1 MIWGIFMYDIMNRIR
16 LIISNVRLNT
26 LVDIGIVYYVLYHG
40 YILIRDMR
48 AKQLVKGIVL
58 LVALIPISSIFDLY
72 MVEFILSNTFQVGL
86 IALVIVFQPEIRK
99 ALEYLGRTSFTLSN
113 VEKTNETSREII
125 KEIIS
130 AITSLSRQKIG
141 ALIIFEKQIGL
152 NDIIE
157 SGTKINANISSGLL
171 INIFIPNTPLH
182 DGAVIIKDYTIK
194 AAGCFLPLTE
204 NNLLSKDIG
213 TRHRAAIGMTERSDS
228 IALIVSEETGYISY
242 AVEGRLYRNIQNEEL
257 QTLLSDIYIE
267 NEKMSIIDKWRN
279 RNEDKKR

>member
-1 MIWGIFMYDIMNRIR
+1 MGVMELLDRMR
-16 LIISNVRLNT
+16 LIISNVGLNT
-26 LVDIGIVYYVLYHG
+26 IVDIGIVYYFLYRG
-40 YILIRDMR
+40 YLLIRDMR

-58 LVALIPISSIFDLY
+58 LVALIPISSIFDLF
-72 MVEFILSNTFQVGL
+72 MVEFILKNTFQVGL

-113 VEKTNETSREII
+113 VEKTNEASREII

-130 AITSLSRQKIG
+130 ATTSLSRQKIG

-157 SGTKINANISSGLL
+157 SGTVVNANISSGLL

-182 DGAVIIKDYTIK
+182 DGAVIIKDYIIK
-194 AAGCFLPLTE
+194 AAGCFLPLTD
-204 NNLLSKDIG
+204 NNLLSRDIG

-228 IALIVSEETGYISY
+228 VALIVSEETGYISY
-242 AVEGRLYRNIQNEEL
+242 AVEGRLYRNIQTEEIE
-257 QTLLSDIYIE
+257 TLLQSIYIE
-267 NEKMSIIDKWRN
+267 NEKINILDKWRN

>member
-1 MIWGIFMYDIMNRIR
+1 MVLMDRIR
-16 LIISNVRLNT
+16 LIFSNIGFNT
-26 LVDIGIVYYVLYHG
+26 IVDIGIVYYVLYRG

-72 MVEFILSNTFQVGL
+72 MIEFILGNTFQVGV

-99 ALEYLGRTSFTLSN
+99 ALEYLGRTSFSLST
-113 VEKTNETSREII
+113 VEKNAQTSQKII
-125 KEIIS
+125 KEIVS
-130 AITSLSRQKIG
+130 ATTSLARQKIG

-157 SGTKINANISSGLL
+157 SGTQLDANISSGLL

-182 DGAVIIKDYTIK
+182 DGAVIVKDYTIK

-213 TRHRAAIGMTERSDS
+213 TRHRAAIGMTEKSDS
-228 IALIVSEETGYISY
+228 VALIISEETGYISY
-242 AVEGRLYRNIQNEEL
+242 AVEGRLYRNIQIGEL
-257 QTLLSDIYIE
+257 EILLSGIYAE
-267 NEKMSIIDKWRN
+267 NEKVNIIDKWRN
-279 RNEDKKR
+279 RNEDKKW

>member
-1 MIWGIFMYDIMNRIR
+1 MGFFERIR
-16 LIISNVRLNT
+16 LIFSNIGLNT
-26 LVDIGIVYYVLYHG
+26 IVDIGIVYYVLYHG

-58 LVALIPISSIFDLY
+58 LVALIPISRIPSFKLH
-72 MVEFILSNTFQVGL
+72 MVGFILDNTFQVGL
-86 IALVIVFQPEIRK
+86 IALVIVFQPEIRR
-99 ALEYLGRTSFTLSN
+99 ALEYLGRTSFTLAN
-113 VEKTNETSREII
+113 VEKNAETSKEII

-130 AITSLSRQKIG
+130 ATTSLARQKIG

-157 SGTKINANISSGLL
+157 SGTQLNANISSGLI

-182 DGAVIIKDYTIK
+182 DGAVIIKDYTIR

-213 TRHRAAIGMTERSDS
+213 TRHRAAIGMTEKSDS
-228 IALIVSEETGYISY
+228 IALIISEETGYISY
-242 AVEGRLYRNIQNEEL
+242 AVEGRLYRNIQIEEL
-257 QTLLSDIYIE
+257 EKLLSGIYME
-267 NEKMSIIDKWRN
+267 NEKINILDKWRN
-279 RNEDKKR
+279 RYEDKKR

>member
-1 MIWGIFMYDIMNRIR
+1 MVMDDILNRMR
-16 LIISNVRLNT
+16 LIISNVGINT
-26 LVDIGIVYYVLYHG
+26 IVDIGIVYYVLYRG

-58 LVALIPISSIFDLY
+58 LVALIPISSIFDLF
-72 MVEFILSNTFQVGL
+72 MVEFILKNTFQVGL

-113 VEKTNETSREII
+113 VEKTNETSQEII

-130 AITSLSRQKIG
+130 AATSLSRQKIG

-152 NDIIE
+152 NDITE
-157 SGTKINANISSGLL
+157 SGTIINANISSGLL

-242 AVEGRLYRNIQNEEL
+242 AVEGRLYRNIQTEEIE
-257 QTLLSDIYIE
+257 TLLSGIYIE
-267 NEKMSIIDKWRN
+267 NEKINIIDKWRN

>member
-1 MIWGIFMYDIMNRIR
+1 MDLMDRIKLIF
-16 LIISNVRLNT
+16 SNMGLNT
-26 LVDIGIVYYVLYHG
+26 IADIGIVYYVLYRG

-72 MVEFILSNTFQVGL
+72 MIEFILKNTFQVGV

-99 ALEYLGRTSFTLSN
+99 ALEYLGRTSFSISN
-113 VEKTNETSREII
+113 VEKNAQTSQKII
-125 KEIIS
+125 KEIVS
-130 AITSLSRQKIG
+130 ATTSLARQKIG

-157 SGTKINANISSGLL
+157 SGTPLNADISSGLI

-182 DGAVIIKDYTIK
+182 DGAVIIKDYTIR

-213 TRHRAAIGMTERSDS
+213 TRHRAAIGMTEKSDS

-242 AVEGRLYRNIQNEEL
+242 AVEGRLYRNIQIEEL
-257 QTLLSDIYIE
+257 ETVLSGIYAE
-267 NEKMSIIDKWRN
+267 NEKVNIIDKWRN

>member
-1 MIWGIFMYDIMNRIR
+1 MDLMERIR
-16 LIISNVRLNT
+16 LIFSNIGFNT
-26 LVDIGIVYYVLYHG
+26 IVDIGIVYYVLYHG

-58 LVALIPISSIFDLY
+58 LVSLIPLSKIFDLY
-72 MVEFILSNTFQVGL
+72 MIEFILDNTFQVGV

-113 VEKTNETSREII
+113 IEKNAETSQKII

-130 AITSLSRQKIG
+130 ATTSLARQKIG

-157 SGTKINANISSGLL
+157 SGTKLEANISSGLL

-182 DGAVIIKDYTIK
+182 DGAVIIKDYTIR

-213 TRHRAAIGMTERSDS
+213 TRHRAAIGMTEKSDS
-228 IALIVSEETGYISY
+228 VALIVSEETGYISY

-257 QTLLSDIYIE
+257 ESLLSGIYAE
-267 NEKMSIIDKWRN
+267 NEKVNIIDKWRN

>member
-1 MIWGIFMYDIMNRIR
+1 MDLMERIR
-16 LIISNVRLNT
+16 LIFSNIGFNT
-26 LVDIGIVYYVLYHG
+26 IVDIGIVYYVLYHG

-58 LVALIPISSIFDLY
+58 LVSLIPISKIFDLY
-72 MVEFILSNTFQVGL
+72 MVKFILDNTFQVGV

-113 VEKTNETSREII
+113 IEKNAETSQKII

-130 AITSLSRQKIG
+130 ATTSLARQKIG

-157 SGTKINANISSGLL
+157 SGTKLEANISSGLL

-182 DGAVIIKDYTIK
+182 DGAVIIKDYTIR

-213 TRHRAAIGMTERSDS
+213 TRHRAAIGMTEKSDS
-228 IALIVSEETGYISY
+228 VALIVSEETGYISY

-257 QTLLSDIYIE
+257 ESLLSGIYAE
-267 NEKMSIIDKWRN
+267 NEKVNIIDKWRN

>member
-1 MIWGIFMYDIMNRIR
+1 MNMLERIR
-16 LIISNVRLNT
+16 LIFSNIGFNT
-26 LVDIGIVYYVLYHG
+26 IVDVGIVYYVLYHG

-58 LVALIPISSIFDLY
+58 LVSLIPISKLFDLY
-72 MVEFILSNTFQVGL
+72 MIEFILDNTFQVGV
-86 IALVIVFQPEIRK
+86 IALVIVFQPEIRR

-113 VEKTNETSREII
+113 VEKNAETSEKII

-130 AITSLSRQKIG
+130 ATTSLARQKIG

-157 SGTKINANISSGLL
+157 SGTQLNSNISSGLL

-182 DGAVIIKDYTIK
+182 DGAVIIKDYTIR

-213 TRHRAAIGMTERSDS
+213 TRHRAAIGMTEKSDAV
-228 IALIVSEETGYISY
+228 ALIVSEETGYISY
-242 AVEGRLYRNIQNEEL
+242 AVEGRDRK
-257 QTLLSDIYIE
+257 SVV
-267 NEKMSIIDKWRN
+267 
-279 RNEDKKR
+279 

>member
-1 MIWGIFMYDIMNRIR
+1 MEFMDKIK
-16 LIISNVRLNT
+16 LILSNVGFNT
-26 LVDIGIVYYVLYHG
+26 IVDIGIVYYVLYQG

-58 LVALIPISSIFDLY
+58 LVTLIPISILFDLY
-72 MVEFILSNTFQVGL
+72 MVEFILKNTFQIGL
-86 IALVIVFQPEIRK
+86 IALLVVFQPEIRK

-113 VEKTNETSREII
+113 VEKTNEASRKII

-130 AITSLSRQKIG
+130 ASTSLARQKIG
-141 ALIIFEKQIGL
+141 ALLVFEKQIGL
-152 NDIIE
+152 NDIVE
-157 SGTKINANISSGLL
+157 SGTILNANISSGLL

-182 DGAVIIKDYTIK
+182 DGAVIVKDYTIK

-213 TRHRAAIGMTERSDS
+213 TRHRAAIGMTEKSDA

-257 QTLLSDIYIE
+257 ETLLSGIYIE
-267 NEKMSIIDKWRN
+267 NEKINLFDKWRN

>member
-1 MIWGIFMYDIMNRIR
+1 MGILDRIR
-16 LIISNVRLNT
+16 LIFSNIGFNT
-26 LVDIGIVYYVLYHG
+26 IVDIGIVYYVLYHG

-72 MVEFILSNTFQVGL
+72 MIEFILDNTFQVGV

-113 VEKTNETSREII
+113 IEKNALTSQKII

-130 AITSLSRQKIG
+130 ATTSLARQKIG

-157 SGTKINANISSGLL
+157 SGTQLNANISSGLI

-182 DGAVIIKDYTIK
+182 DGAVIVKDYTIR

-213 TRHRAAIGMTERSDS
+213 TRHRAAIGMTEKSDS

-242 AVEGRLYRNIQNEEL
+242 AVEGRLYRNIQIEEL
-257 QTLLSDIYIE
+257 ETLLSGIYAE
-267 NEKMSIIDKWRN
+267 NEKVNIIDKWRN